1 MRHRKSSSSQSF
13 QSTILTSI
21 PTILNEFSMK
31 KWTLLY
37 RGTVHG
43 FRSSDFHQHCDGH
56 ANTITLILT
65 TKGFIFG
72 GFTPLEWDSSS
83 GWKVDN
89 SRNSFLFTVKNP
101 RNSDGQKY
109 AISIPSRA
117 INCYSSYGPTFGNV
131 HDIYVANDCNAS
143 TTSYTNLG
151 TDYVNDTGIAGTQV
165 FTGEKHF
172 TVQEIE
178 VFSITA

>member
-1 MRHRKSSSSQSF
+1 
-13 QSTILTSI
+13 
-21 PTILNEFSMK
+21 
-31 KWTLLY
+31 LLY

-72 GFTPLEWDSSS
+72 GFTPAEWDSTNGS
-83 GWKVDN
+83 WKADN

-101 RNSDGQKY
+101 RNSDGQKFAVSNPSH
-109 AISIPSRA
+109 AIYCNSA
-117 INCYSSYGPTFGNV
+117 CGPRFG
-131 HDIYVANDCNAS
+131 HGCDMCVANECNANTS
-143 TTSYTNLG
+143 SYTNLG
-151 TDYVNDTGIAGTQV
+151 SGYVNNTGIAGNQV
-165 FTGEKHF
+165 FTGEQSF